1 MAFSINT
8 NNASLEAL
16 SSLRQTNAQLTTT
29 ENQISTGKKVGSASD
44 DPAIYS
50 ISQTLNSQV
59 SALSGITTGLQFT
72 AQVISTASTQAAS
85 SANLLSSLAQNITEG
100 QAKGIDPATLN
111 QTISKA
117 LGQLDANAQG
127 ATFEGVNLL
136 AGSLGKGVTSTS
148 ASAVQDLTG
157 TVFKQAG
164 FNATSAGLGLA
175 GLTVNQSGIQINLGG
190 AQNTDF
196 DSASNVGASV
206 SLSTTA
212 VAGSNGSASNVAN
225 TVQFTINDGQG
236 ATSAALSSAIQTALR
251 GNAAAAGVTVALD
264 DKGSLT
270 LSGLGDGTAA
280 GHSVKQSTNAD
291 GSTVYTFGATGDAP
305 TTLTASK
312 DSSGN
317 FVYSVQ
323 TQADAHGNT
332 TAESTFV
339 SVTSVAGDSVGNY
352 TSALSNA
359 IQGQG
364 FGVTEDSDGNLDIAG
379 GNLNADTNGAG
390 AATSSVGTASVQSG
404 ASYALAAVDAAVSQ
418 IAKISAA
425 LGSSAQELTGLQSS
439 VSTLSDALT
448 SGVGAL
454 TDADLTQE
462 SAKLTSLQ
470 TKQQL
475 AIQSLSIANS
485 QPQSLLSLFR

>member
-29 ENQISTGKKVGSASD
+29 ENQISTGKKVGSAAD

-72 AQVISTASTQAAS
+72 AQVISTATTQATS
-85 SANLLSSLAQNITEG
+85 SGNLLSTLAQNITEG
-100 QAKGIDPATLN
+100 QTQGLPPATLN
-111 QTISKA
+111 QTIFKA

-136 AGSLGKGVTSTS
+136 AGSLGQGVTSTS
-148 ASAVQDLTG
+148 ASAVQDLNG
-157 TVFKQAG
+157 TVFTQAG

-175 GLTVNQSGIQINLGG
+175 GLTVNQSGIQLNLSG
-190 AQNTDF
+190 AASTGF
-196 DSASNVGASV
+196 DSATHVGATVTLATS
-206 SLSTTA
+206 A
-212 VAGSNGSASNVAN
+212 VAGSDGSASNVAN
-225 TVQFTINDGQG
+225 TVKFAINDGTG
-236 ATSAALSSAIQTALR
+236 ATSTALSTAIQTALQ
-251 GNAAAAGVTVALD
+251 GNPAAAGVTVALGAD
-264 DKGSLT
+264 GSLT
-270 LSGLGDGTAA
+270 LAGLGAGTAA
-280 GHSVKQSTNAD
+280 GASVKQTTDASGD
-291 GSTVYTFGATGDAP
+291 TVFTFGATGDAS

-312 DSSGN
+312 DANGN

-323 TQADAHGNT
+323 TAADAHGNT

-339 SVTSVAGDSVGNY
+339 SVTSVAGDSVSNY
-352 TSALSNA
+352 TSALSSAMQN
-359 IQGQG
+359 QG
-364 FGVTEDSDGNLDIAG
+364 FGVTEDASGNLDIAG
-379 GNLNADTNGAG
+379 GNLNAATTGTG
-390 AATSSVGTASVQSG
+390 AASSSVGTVSVQSG
-404 ASYALAAVDAAVSQ
+404 ASYALAAVDAAISK
-418 IAKISAA
+418 IANISAN
-425 LGSSAQELTGLQSS
+425 LGSSSQELTGLQST
-439 VSTLSDALT
+439 VSTLSNALT

-462 SAKLTSLQ
+462 SAQLTSLQ